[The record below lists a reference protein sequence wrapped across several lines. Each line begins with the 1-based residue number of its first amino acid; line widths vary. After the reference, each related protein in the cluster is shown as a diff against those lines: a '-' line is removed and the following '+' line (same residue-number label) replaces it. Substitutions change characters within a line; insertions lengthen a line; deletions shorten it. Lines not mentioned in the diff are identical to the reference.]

1 MTANTGATRNEADD
15 QRTMR
20 FEGSFAGLAG
30 AAILDGCRDAAPVRA
45 SMPLRGR
52 LDLKDRSVVVTARM
66 GGAMVLQRIPLNAY
80 EGVAAELV
88 MNKQAHGATMDDT
101 PQVRLVLRH
110 RERSYC
116 MTLAEALPL
125 EEAVAVWRGW
135 AGRLSVPLLLNE
147 GTGEDS
153 VVRAM
158 LGAVLLQAAQPR
170 RAKPLAGRRPRF
182 SKRRA
187 KR

>member
-30 AAILDGCRDAAPVRA
+30 ASILDGCRDAAPVRA

-66 GGAMVLQRIPLNAY
+66 GGAMVLQRIGLNAY

-88 MNKQAHGATMDDT
+88 MNEQTDAWCDGRMLRRCVLCCATASA
-101 PQVRLVLRH
+101 PI
-110 RERSYC
+110 
-116 MTLAEALPL
+116 A
-125 EEAVAVWRGW
+125 
-135 AGRLSVPLLLNE
+135 
-147 GTGEDS
+147 
-153 VVRAM
+153 
-158 LGAVLLQAAQPR
+158 
-170 RAKPLAGRRPRF
+170 
-182 SKRRA
+182 
-187 KR
+187 